1 MGEVHGDKLKS
12 HSSSWE
18 PSKWESKSLSVV
30 SLEFKSESS
39 KQEFKRWGEGV
50 TVFEIEIEQMG
61 KAGIEVGGRVLVDR
75 TDAFSM
81 DPTP

>member
-1 MGEVHGDKLKS
+1 M
-12 HSSSWE
+12 
-18 PSKWESKSLSVV
+18 
-30 SLEFKSESS
+30 
-39 KQEFKRWGEGV
+39 